1 MYPYIMDKI
10 KFNGL
15 NDDTKFLY
23 YENRAYVKDVLRRN
37 YYFLAQALLE
47 EGKTKQAISVI
58 DKSFTLFPNKTIAYK
73 QYAYALGKLYFRAG
87 LNEKGSNVCRLAM
100 ENLWEELFWVTSFN
114 PPNPILN
121 VKHAEK
127 LKKMYLQM
135 IHQFPGKKSIK
146 ENYQNRFDEFEI
158 KYIKWQQTNWPY

>member
-1 MYPYIMDKI
+1 
-10 KFNGL
+10 
-15 NDDTKFLY
+15 
-23 YENRAYVKDVLRRN
+23 
-37 YYFLAQALLE
+37 
-47 EGKTKQAISVI
+47 
-58 DKSFTLFPNKTIAYK
+58 
-73 QYAYALGKLYFRAG
+73 
-87 LNEKGSNVCRLAM
+87 M